1 MKEKI
6 EEILLRNNNWKADED
21 EVEIFG
27 VEFSRET
34 MDKVINELSTL
45 IQQEREEAVRGFAEY
60 LDNEVNPHLTE
71 KKIGFESYIGEYLS
85 QREKGEEVLANES
98 N

>member
-1 MKEKI
+1 MKDKI

-34 MDKVINELSTL
+34 MDKVIKELSTL
-45 IQQEREEAVRGFAEY
+45 IQAEREEAIKDLGEDILKMSVETADLSFRDGFFKARDIILHNIQEY
-60 LDNEVNPHLTE
+60 LD
-71 KKIGFESYIGEYLS
+71 
-85 QREKGEEVLANES
+85 KGE
-98 N
+98 